1 MFSQTAEYALRAL
14 TFLAQRFP
22 DPQTTAVIAEHTQ
35 VPAGYLSKVLQQLG
49 RASLVHA
56 VRGKHGGWEMARTP
70 GQTNILDIVNVVDPI
85 RRIHTCPLRLEAH
98 SGRLCP
104 LHEKMDRALEQIEN
118 TFASTTLAELLDAP
132 GLPVPLCNS
141 VAGGLEVTR

>member
-14 TFLAQRFP
+14 TFLALRFP

-56 VRGKHGGWEMARTP
+56 ARGKYGGWELARTP
-70 GQTNILDIVNVVDPI
+70 QRTTILEIMNVVDPI
-85 RRIHTCPLRLEAH
+85 RRIRTCPLRLDAH
-98 SGRLCP
+98 AGRLCP
-104 LHEKMDRALEQIEN
+104 LHEKMDRALELIEN
-118 TFASTTLAELLDAP
+118 SFSSTTLAELLDAP
-132 GLPVPLCNS
+132 GLPVPLCNH
-141 VAGGLEVTR
+141 VAGCVEVMR

>member
-22 DPQTTAVIAEHTQ
+22 GPQSTAVIAGHTQ

-56 VRGKHGGWEMARTP
+56 VRGKHGGWELARAP
-70 GQTNILDIVNVVDPI
+70 GQTTILEIINTVDPV
-85 RRIHTCPLRLEAH
+85 RRIRACPLHLDAH
-98 SGRLCP
+98 AGRLCP

-118 TFASTTLAELLDAP
+118 SFSSTTLADLLNVP
-132 GLPVPLCNS
+132 GSPVPLCNR
-141 VAGGLEVTR
+141 VAGRVEVTR